1 MISVTDSQK
10 VISESKPNSYYKDKY
25 RDEEI
30 SYWLLIPK
38 WIYELSNK
46 NKVVNCLDIGAAYG
60 TLAIYS
66 KAILNCHIYC
76 IDFTDEYIS
85 KQLIYDNN
93 INFEICN
100 IEIDKI
106 PFDLKFDMVIFTEV
120 LEHLNYNPVSTL
132 KKIRNIMTRNG
143 VLYISTPDARAWG
156 KVTKYYKDYNL
167 IPEPGIIKPII
178 DDHVYQYNIEEFR
191 QIIDAAGFRI
201 SKLKYSPGI
210 LNRHINAEL
219 ICK

>member
-1 MISVTDSQK
+1 
-10 VISESKPNSYYKDKY
+10 
-25 RDEEI
+25 
-30 SYWLLIPK
+30 
-38 WIYELSNK
+38 
-46 NKVVNCLDIGAAYG
+46 
-60 TLAIYS
+60 
-66 KAILNCHIYC
+66 
-76 IDFTDEYIS
+76 
-85 KQLIYDNN
+85 
-93 INFEICN
+93 
-100 IEIDKI
+100 
-106 PFDLKFDMVIFTEV
+106 
-120 LEHLNYNPVSTL
+120 
-132 KKIRNIMTRNG
+132 MTRNG